1 VRTAGWFLV
10 VVGLAIAGVWT
21 LLLGSGQVPEVSDGR
36 VDIIFHIVAEA
47 LTATLLVAAGAGLLR
62 GWPRAPLLAAVAI
75 GALAYTAVNSA
86 GYYAESGDWPA
97 VTMFAVLAVGTALAA
112 WRVLRR
118 DRPGERREVPD
129 PDPVGAQRP

>member
-1 VRTAGWFLV
+1 VRTVGWFLV

-21 LLLGSGQVPEVSDGR
+21 LLLGSGQVPEVADGR
-36 VDIIFHIVAEA
+36 VDIIFHLVAEA
-47 LTATLLVAAGAGLLR
+47 LTATLLVTAGVGLLR

-86 GYYAESGDWPA
+86 GYYAGSGDWPA

-118 DRPGERREVPD
+118 DRQGERGEVPG